1 MATKWKKVYVPGK
14 GDRWTD
20 GNGNYR
26 LTDPTPG
33 EALKSA
39 GRSLKNQLGKIGQG
53 YSSAAA
59 RTAERL
65 AEEEDKRVSS
75 GFGSNQRFKR
85 TEREAQQIAA
95 GQKPNNKPNKI
106 DPSKYD
112 MDSEPPKGKNQVQP
126 AETKPAKPPVK
137 ASEQRTT
144 TTSSSTRQSAP
155 AKRDTRNDEY
165 NRLRIK
171 ANKSGSAEDR
181 KAAESEGMKAWRKA
195 NPKLAEALDRRNAAK
210 NKETPKP
217 EAPASKRGSNSPTSG
232 SKPME
237 GGSFNDRGMF
247 DRKKRKKS
255 GGGGSYA

>member
-1 MATKWKKVYVPGK
+1 MAKKPERKDFPPGLLGNRKYQLALEAYNNPNKTAGSIVRQSLAINTQPRKGK
-14 GDRWTD
+14 GGGGT
-20 GNGNYR
+20 
-26 LTDPTPG
+26 PT
-33 EALKSA
+33 
-39 GRSLKNQLGKIGQG
+39 
-53 YSSAAA
+53 SS
-59 RTAERL
+59 
-65 AEEEDKRVSS
+65 SS
-75 GFGSNQRFKR
+75 S
-85 TEREAQQIAA
+85 
-95 GQKPNNKPNKI
+95 KI
-106 DPSKYD
+106 DSSKYD
-112 MDSEPPKGKNQVQP
+112 MDSEAPKGKNQVQP
-126 AETKPAKPPVK
+126 AEKKPAKPPVR

-217 EAPASKRGSNSPTSG
+217 ETPASKRGSTSPTSG
-232 SKPME
+232 SKPVE

>member
-1 MATKWKKVYVPGK
+1 MAKYRQIKRNG
-14 GDRWTD
+14 RWITVD
-20 GNGNYR
+20 ENGR
-26 LTDPTPG
+26 EVKP
-33 EALKSA
+33 
-39 GRSLKNQLGKIGQG
+39 GQG
-53 YSSAAA
+53 MLRDAYRSVRDNVIYSDKTDSKGNPLTIAQAKRQVYGPGGSPSGSGEGQARQTSNPETTKPKPKKEEPKTPAA
-59 RTAERL
+59 E
-65 AEEEDKRVSS
+65 V
-75 GFGSNQRFKR
+75 
-85 TEREAQQIAA
+85 
-95 GQKPNNKPNKI
+95 
-106 DPSKYD
+106 
-112 MDSEPPKGKNQVQP
+112 
-126 AETKPAKPPVK
+126 KPAKPPVR

-217 EAPASKRGSNSPTSG
+217 ETPASKRGSTSPTSG
-232 SKPME
+232 SKPVE